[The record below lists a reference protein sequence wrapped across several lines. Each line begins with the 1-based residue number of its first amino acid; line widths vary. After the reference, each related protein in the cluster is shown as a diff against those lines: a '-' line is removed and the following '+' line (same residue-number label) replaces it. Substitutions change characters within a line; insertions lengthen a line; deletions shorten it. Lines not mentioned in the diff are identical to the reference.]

1 MNNRISALLSASLVL
16 AAAPAAAADYAPAA
30 HEVWSGVYRCG
41 PMLQA
46 DSGQSPGYTSSIRMT
61 VEGTSATIS
70 KESGDIRETLS
81 GDIRRDGTLHLEGT
95 GTRRDSRSAGWR
107 YRYEGRFEG
116 ARFEA
121 RGAMLSSNLATRLRD
136 CSMTLARIQ
145 RSDKPARTAQAPA
158 PPAPAAAQPE
168 TAAKRQPEAAA
179 PEASARQRRAG
190 VPEAVNKEL
199 DFSDRND
206 AATMEGTV
214 ERGAPHR
221 YGVIARRGQRLT
233 ATLTS
238 DEGARFDVYEPGST
252 LTLLSGG
259 FVVQGARLA
268 ASEEGNHVDAAIP
281 ADGKYLLLVRT
292 AKDPAFYTLDLA
304 VEGATP
310 SFFER
315 WRNDRRVWVGGAIA
329 ALLLLWVLV
338 RRRKRDRRMFRPD

>member
-1 MNNRISALLSASLVL
+1 M
-16 AAAPAAAADYAPAA
+16 
-30 HEVWSGVYRCG
+30 
-41 PMLQA
+41 QT
-46 DSGQSPGYTSSIRMT
+46 DSGQSPGYTSSIRMI
-61 VEGTSATIS
+61 VEGTAATIS

-81 GDIRRDGTLHLEGT
+81 GDIKRDGTLRLEGT

-107 YRYEGRFEG
+107 YRYDGRIEG

-121 RGAMLSSNLATRLRD
+121 RGMMLSANLATRLRD

-158 PPAPAAAQPE
+158 PPAPEPVQPE
-168 TAAKRQPEAAA
+168 AATRRQPEAAA
-179 PEASARQRRAG
+179 PEAPARRQRRG

-199 DFSDRND
+199 DFSNRND

-221 YGVIARRGQRLT
+221 YSVIARRGQRLT
-233 ATLTS
+233 ATLAS
-238 DEGARFDVYEPGST
+238 DEGARFDLYEPGST
-252 LTLLSGG
+252 LTMLSGG

-268 ASEEGNHVDAAIP
+268 ASEQGNHVDTAIP

-292 AKDPAFYTLDLA
+292 AKDPAFYTLDLV
-304 VEGATP
+304 VEGATA

-315 WRNDRRVWVGGAIA
+315 WRGDKRVWLGAAIA
-329 ALLLLWVLV
+329 GLLLLWVLV
-338 RRRKRDRRMFRPD
+338 RRRKRDRRMFGPN

>member
-1 MNNRISALLSASLVL
+1 MNNRTSALLSASLVL
-16 AAAPAAAADYAPAA
+16 AAAAAAAADYAPAA

-41 PMLQA
+41 PMQT
-46 DSGQSPGYTSSIRMT
+46 DSGRSPGYTSSIRMT
-61 VEGTSATIS
+61 VEGTSATIN

-81 GDIRRDGTLHLEGT
+81 GDIKRDGTLRLEGT

-145 RSDKPARTAQAPA
+145 RFDKPARTAQASA
-158 PPAPAAAQPE
+158 PEPAQPE
-168 TAAKRQPEAAA
+168 AATRRQPEAAA
-179 PEASARQRRAG
+179 PEASARRPRRAG

-252 LTLLSGG
+252 LTMLSGG

-268 ASEEGNHVDAAIP
+268 ASEEGKHVDAAIP

-315 WRNDRRVWVGGAIA
+315 WKNDRRVWVGGAIA